1 MMFSR
6 WGNPPQADTL
16 RGLGRDSEVKDPGYK
31 NLPRILVDYIDSL
44 IKGVGANRRVRLEVA
59 EEIGHH
65 FVDAMDESPDDEAK
79 EESARELMENFGDV
93 KMLGRLI
100 KRGKKRCRP
109 LWQKVLVRSLLGLC
123 GLIVFFV
130 LYAIWFFTGEATF
143 SVNYLVRMN
152 EMARPKMAAKDNG
165 WTDYEKAIEL
175 YVAPDEEMKRLLP
188 ETPWS
193 QLSPKQ
199 HKVFSDWVDQNEQ
212 AWEQYAAGSRKF
224 YCFREYSVNEG
235 DDEPLLVTI
244 LMPHLM
250 EMRDL
255 SKLGVSLSRKHLEE
269 GDIAQAVDACLA
281 VIRCGRHWPGN
292 RTLIEQ
298 LVGWGIERTGYDQ
311 MTLILDS
318 TELPAAQL
326 SEIQQQLNNIASK
339 GYPEVAVE
347 FERIAFFDT
356 IQHIFTK
363 GGPGGGHIIPKAY
376 QMFDNGDEPLA
387 YMRAGLIHAGRNRT
401 VAVGNR
407 LYDQMEKMVKLS
419 PYQRNASDDVESV
432 EDVLKTFN
440 KHRYSLLWIWTPAFE
455 RVCDIRYRGKATF
468 EATQTLVGIK
478 RWEKE
483 KGSPPESLEQLKE
496 AGYLRTLPDDPY
508 SDGVL
513 RYIKKENDFVLY
525 SIGEDFQDNGGKENP
540 DKRWGRKGGDRVFW
554 PLDSEKW
561 DPVKQG
567 IDDQ

>member
-1 MMFSR
+1 M
-6 WGNPPQADTL
+6 
-16 RGLGRDSEVKDPGYK
+16 KDPTYE

-65 FVDAMDESPDDEAK
+65 FVDAMGESASDKDK
-79 EESARELMENFGDV
+79 EESARELMENFGDI
-93 KMLGRLI
+93 KMLGKLI

-109 LWQKVLVRSLLGLC
+109 LWQKVLVRSLFGLC

-130 LYAIWFFTGEATF
+130 LYTLWFFMGEATF
-143 SVNYLVRMN
+143 SVDYLVQLN

-165 WTDYEKAIEL
+165 WTNYEKAIEL
-175 YVAPDEEMKRLLP
+175 LVAPDEVMKRLLP

-212 AWEQYAAGSRKF
+212 AWGHFVEGSRKA
-224 YCFREYSVNEG
+224 YCYREYDVG
-235 DDEPLLVTI
+235 DEEDHPMLIAVLLPHVTR
-244 LMPHLM
+244 
-250 EMRDL
+250 MRDL

-318 TELPAAQL
+318 AELPAAQL
-326 SEIQQQLNNIASK
+326 SEIQQQLNNIAGD

-387 YMRAGLIHAGRNRT
+387 YMGAGLIHAGRNRT

-407 LYDQMEKMVKLS
+407 LYDQMGKVVKLS
-419 PYQRNASDDVESV
+419 PYQRNTSDVESV

-440 KHRYSLLWIWTPAFE
+440 KHRYSLLWIGAPAVE
-455 RVCDIRYRGKATF
+455 SICNIRYKVKATF
-468 EATQTLVGIK
+468 EATQTLVAIK
-478 RWEKE
+478 RWAKE
-483 KGSPPESLEQLKE
+483 KGSPPESLEQLKQ
-496 AGYLRTLPDDPY
+496 AGYLKTLPDDPY

-513 RYIKKENDFVLY
+513 RYIKKDNDFVLY
-525 SIGEDFQDNGGKENP
+525 SIGVDFQDNGGKENP
-540 DKRWGRKGGDRVFW
+540 DDRWGRSEGGDKVFW

-567 IDDQ
+567 IESP